1 MSLVAGIALVGAQ
14 SLVNLSG
21 ELTSP
26 GRMLALT
33 VSAGSTASCRVLA
46 YTSLAILFSVAT
58 RNGILGVLGAAAA
71 SRS

>member
-1 MSLVAGIALVGAQ
+1 MSLVAGIALVGPHA
-14 SLVNLSG
+14 LVNLSG
-21 ELTSP
+21 VLTSP

-33 VSAGSTASCRVLA
+33 IVSWLLCMLPLLA

-58 RNGILGVLGAAAA
+58 GNGILGVLGRCS